1 MLAVRAY
8 QLGVMLGGGLL
19 PLLLER
25 RAKAGREDPARLDE
39 RKARN
44 MAPRPAG
51 NLVWLHAASVGETRS
66 ALPLL
71 ADFLPPAGHTYS
83 HHNGTRTSATL
94 VGQLKHASFPDID
107 RLTHQ
112 YLPLTDRFG

>member
-71 ADFLPPAGHTYS
+71 ADFLPPG
-83 HHNGTRTSATL
+83 RTHIFSSQREHELGNTGRPVKAR
-94 VGQLKHASFPDID
+94 KFS
-107 RLTHQ
+107 R
-112 YLPLTDRFG
+112 Y

>member
-44 MAPRPAG
+44 MAPRPREISFGCMRHPLARRARPCPC
-51 NLVWLHAASVGETRS
+51 WLIFSR
-66 ALPLL
+66 
-71 ADFLPPAGHTYS
+71 PPGHTYS
-83 HHNGTRTSATL
+83 HHNGNTN
-94 VGQLKHASFPDID
+94 
-107 RLTHQ
+107 
-112 YLPLTDRFG
+112 FGNTGRPVKARKFSRY

>member
-25 RAKAGREDPARLDE
+25 RAKAGREDPPAWTSAKLATWRRDRGKSRL
-39 RKARN
+39 A
-44 MAPRPAG
+44 
-51 NLVWLHAASVGETRS
+51 HAASVGETRS

-71 ADFLPPAGHTYS
+71 ADFLAPAGHTYS
-83 HHNGTRTSATL
+83 HHNGDTN
-94 VGQLKHASFPDID
+94 
-107 RLTHQ
+107 
-112 YLPLTDRFG
+112 FGNTGRPVKARKFSRY